1 MAEESEDQ
9 GLARSVEL
17 QQMWRNFGAKNPSDS
32 RVVLQAVVDEARIN
46 AAEVN
51 LLRQQVSNCYF
62 ENGVNHLEE
71 W

>member
-1 MAEESEDQ
+1 
-9 GLARSVEL
+9 
-17 QQMWRNFGAKNPSDS
+17 MWREFGPKNPHES
-32 RVVLQAVVDEARIN
+32 RHVLQAVVDEARIN

-71 W
+71 WYATLLLQNKN